1 MKHNQAM
8 IRRVS
13 NGFIITTSVDSWM
26 QPDSG
31 STILARDPE
40 ELGKTIQEL
49 FTEYKLEGAVTSAD
63 STSAASSS
71 LSPACPPPASPES

>member
-63 STSAASSS
+63 SASVASNNP
-71 LSPACPPPASPES
+71 SPSCQPQSSPES